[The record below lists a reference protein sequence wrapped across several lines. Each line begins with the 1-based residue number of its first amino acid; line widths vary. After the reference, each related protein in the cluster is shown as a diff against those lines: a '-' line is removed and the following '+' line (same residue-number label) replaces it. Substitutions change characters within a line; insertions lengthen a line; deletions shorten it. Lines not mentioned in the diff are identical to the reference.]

1 MHTFG
6 RTTNN
11 RLLSSVHDEN
21 AVWVNTDVA
30 RRWGLAE
37 GDRVHLENQDGV
49 RSTFSAPVRVTEGIR
64 ADCVYIVHGYGR
76 KARKLR
82 GVYGKGID
90 DAELITRVEVDP
102 IMGGTGMNVNFV
114 TFVPEAAVLAEAA
127 SDGEAG
133 VATDEDAGS
142 TEAPSSEETPSDT
155 PDAAGGT
162 PAPSLEVSGAG
173 RSGRARSFWPVQAGE
188 EVAP

>member
-1 MHTFG
+1 
-6 RTTNN
+6 
-11 RLLSSVHDEN
+11 
-21 AVWVNTDVA
+21 
-30 RRWGLAE
+30 
-37 GDRVHLENQDGV
+37 
-49 RSTFSAPVRVTEGIR
+49 
-64 ADCVYIVHGYGR
+64 
-76 KARKLR
+76 
-82 GVYGKGID
+82 
-90 DAELITRVEVDP
+90 
-102 IMGGTGMNVNFV
+102 VNFV